1 MAWKD
6 RLLRASFRGVEFGI
20 DSHETQ
26 AAGRRAAIHEYPT
39 QDRPL
44 AEDLGRRTKRY
55 EISGWIVGED
65 YDRTRDQLIRE
76 CDRAGPGELVHPYL
90 GTVQV
95 LCLELDVSERTSEGR
110 MCRIT
115 LRCVDAGTNQ
125 FPTDRVDLESLL
137 TSPLD
142 GARGLFG
149 SEVDAARRELKSE
162 IDRRTAPA
170 RARARSRVDS
180 ARESTR
186 GWVRGKLRF

>member
-20 DSHETQ
+20 DSHDTQ

-55 EISGWIVGED
+55 EINGWIVGEN
-65 YDRTRDQLIRE
+65 YDRTRDRLIRA
-76 CDRAGPGELVHPYL
+76 CDQAGPGELVHPYL
-90 GTVQV
+90 GTVQA

-110 MCRIT
+110 MCRVT
-115 LRCVDAGTNQ
+115 LRCVDAGTNE
-125 FPTDRVDLESLL
+125 FPTDRENLESLL
-137 TSPLD
+137 RSPLD
-142 GARGLFG
+142 GLRSDAL
-149 SEVDAARRELKSE
+149 SAVDAARREISME
-162 IDRRTAPA
+162 VGRRTAPA

-186 GWVRGKLRF
+186 GWVRNKLRF

>member
-6 RLLRASFRGVEFGI
+6 RLLRASFRGVQFGI

-65 YDRTRDQLIRE
+65 YDRTRDRLIRV
-76 CDRAGPGELVHPYL
+76 CDQAGPGELVHPYL

-115 LRCVDAGTNQ
+115 LPVCGCGYESIPDRSGEPHGAGVEAGGNGT
-125 FPTDRVDLESLL
+125 FPGPQRSRPEAPASR
-137 TSPLD
+137 
-142 GARGLFG
+142 RGL
-149 SEVDAARRELKSE
+149 S
-162 IDRRTAPA
+162 
-170 RARARSRVDS
+170 
-180 ARESTR
+180 
-186 GWVRGKLRF
+186 

>member
-55 EISGWIVGED
+55 EISGWIVGDD
-65 YDRTRDQLIRE
+65 YDRTRDRLIRV
-76 CDRAGPGELVHPYL
+76 CDQAGPGELVHPYL

-115 LRCVDAGTNQ
+115 LRCVAAGTSQ
-125 FPTDRVDLESLL
+125 FPTDLANPR
-137 TSPLD
+137 
-142 GARGLFG
+142 AMLF
-149 SEVDAARRELKSE
+149 RRAETL
-162 IDRRTAPA
+162 
-170 RARARSRVDS
+170 RARARSEV
-180 ARESTR
+180 
-186 GWVRGKLRF
+186 VRRLRIPGAVSRRLPF